1 MDYDTIRV
9 DLERE
14 LSDEL
19 RRLFQGDLIQ
29 QVLRDG
35 KVESTKNR
43 TQEML
48 EGHGFRI
55 SERMAPNLLAL
66 CRGVQER
73 LHFAEPIEFFIA
85 NDPTINAF
93 AALRDEDEHS
103 HVVAINRGLLE
114 LMDDDELRFVVGH
127 EIGHLI
133 SRARD
138 LERIIS
144 TIFPPEFNVPLVFYN
159 KFALWEKLAELTAD
173 RYGFIASPNLDC
185 CVSAFFKLA
194 CGLDVRR
201 IQFSPLAYLRE
212 MEELLERIKSERR
225 ATSET
230 HPVNPVRVKAL
241 HLFSESELF
250 AKISTG
256 EQPAEDQTLSAELAE
271 LVETLK
277 IVGDSELD
285 TYRTEFVAAG
295 GIIAAEID
303 DEVSPEEIEHIMDGL
318 AAFTVFPKE
327 TLRDMWKADDLAE
340 RLERAATALIERNP
354 AERYGMLDYLIA
366 VTLADRR
373 IHERELTFLY
383 EIGEGLL
390 QVPKIEIAQ
399 HIAAS
404 IERGFRPALF

>member
-1 MDYDTIRV
+1 MDYHNIRV

-29 QVLRDG
+29 RVLRDG

-55 SERMAPNLLAL
+55 SERMAPDLLAL
-66 CRGVQER
+66 CKGVQER
-73 LHFAEPIEFFIA
+73 LGFDEPIEFFIA
-85 NDPTINAF
+85 NDPEINAF
-93 AALRDEDEHS
+93 AALRDEEDHS
-103 HVVAINRGLLE
+103 HVIAINRGLLE
-114 LMDDDELRFVVGH
+114 RVDDDELRFIVGH

-144 TIFPPEFNVPLVFYN
+144 TIFPADTSVPLVFYN
-159 KFALWEKLAELTAD
+159 KITLWEKLAELTAD
-173 RYGFIASPNLDC
+173 RYGFIASPSLDC
-185 CVSAFFKLA
+185 CVAAFFKLA

-201 IQFSPLAYLRE
+201 IDFSPRAYLSE
-212 MEELLERIKSERR
+212 MEELLERMTSERR

-230 HPVNPVRVKAL
+230 HPVNPVRIKAL
-241 HLFSESELF
+241 HLFSESQLF
-250 AKISTG
+250 ARVAAQ
-256 EQPAEDQTLSAELAE
+256 EPPAADELLSEGIAA

-285 TYRTEFVAAG
+285 SYRKEFVAVG

-303 DEVSPEEIEHIMDGL
+303 GEVSNEELEHIMDGL
-318 AAFTVFPKE
+318 AAYTVFPKDV
-327 TLRDMWKADDLAE
+327 LHDMWKAEDLGE
-340 RLERAATALIERNP
+340 RLARSGAALVERNP
-354 AERYGMLDYLIA
+354 AERYGMLDYLIN

-373 IHERELTFLY
+373 LQERELTFLY

-390 QVPKIEIAQ
+390 QIPKIEIAQ
-399 HIAAS
+399 HIAALV
-404 IERGFRPALF
+404 ERGFRPALF